1 MSILISIILY
11 LKSRRDKRPYFNV
24 RTFKLI
30 TDNVKKIEAIEI
42 QFNGKRVQNLSL
54 THFAL
59 WNRGKDTINRQD
71 VAPKDPLKIL
81 VVPPAELLAAE
92 IMYTSNATNNFLISS
107 NLTGGEISIDFD
119 YFDNNEGLTI
129 HIYHT
134 GTNNDDIKLTGTIK
148 GVIKITKVSQDES
161 YFLSLFVIPIIIGL
175 EKVIPSI
182 LSNVLI
188 SMLIV
193 ALFPLLLILIL
204 IDKVNNPLRR
214 APRQFVLLE

>member
-1 MSILISIILY
+1 
-11 LKSRRDKRPYFNV
+11 
-24 RTFKLI
+24 LI